1 MSYGSSCTR
10 AFYLF
15 AEGKSPEK
23 TKHFP
28 SMAPTNR
35 AQMKLRHLNW
45 AIGCNKERA
54 VQIGELPPLP
64 KLPPIDESNY
74 EKMLRGEYF
83 PIGGRNPVNNNSIS
97 ATSALGTSS
106 WARSGGMRSTYRSTI
121 GAPMGPVALNLA
133 SSRREQMDMITD
145 LRSFYSI
152 PETASRL
159 NTFSRIVSA
168 PSLKC

>member
-1 MSYGSSCTR
+1 
-10 AFYLF
+10 
-15 AEGKSPEK
+15 
-23 TKHFP
+23 
-28 SMAPTNR
+28 
-35 AQMKLRHLNW
+35 
-45 AIGCNKERA
+45 
-54 VQIGELPPLP
+54 
-64 KLPPIDESNY
+64 
-74 EKMLRGEYF
+74 MLRGEYF

-106 WARSGGMRSTYRSTI
+106 WAGSGGMRSTYRSTI
-121 GAPMGPVALNLA
+121 GAPMGPVALHLA
-133 SSRREQMDMITD
+133 SSRREQMDMISD